1 MRRPRDLAEGMR
13 AKRDRQRFDDGFTR
27 ETFTLPVEAA
37 RAKAREILD
46 RFPVGGYATI
56 VERWRNSMM
65 AGSNSRCVG
74 CRRPTDPRCI
84 G

>member
-13 AKRDRQRFDDGFTR
+13 AQRDRQRFDDGFTR

-56 VERWRNSMM
+56 VERWRKLDDGRIEFTM
-65 AGSNSRCVG
+65 
-74 CRRPTDPRCI
+74 RRLPTAD
-84 G
+84 